1 MWLPILRDA
10 ALQAAPQDEGSA
22 KRKSKARKLHL
33 LHPAPLRH
41 EQRHRDPAVLFGLP
55 HPHLPEAR
63 FDWTLLALTTT
74 TSIAGAQWGAL
85 FMARRVKSLTLTRV
99 FAAALVLLA
108 LQRIFALLG

>member
-1 MWLPILRDA
+1 M
-10 ALQAAPQDEGSA
+10 S
-22 KRKSKARKLHL
+22 
-33 LHPAPLRH
+33 
-41 EQRHRDPAVLFGLP
+41 
-55 HPHLPEAR
+55 
-63 FDWTLLALTTT
+63 T